1 MQQQSLTTDT
11 INISTLDWVVLE
23 HLKFAQ
29 TMSRSVV
36 ADRLC
41 PRIDNMQIENSVDN
55 KENVL
60 QCNGKLGHKMVR
72 YTHGKFSSLHCFMIT
87 ADIINVAFLLMS
99 LCLRLCISW

>member
-1 MQQQSLTTDT
+1 
-11 INISTLDWVVLE
+11 
-23 HLKFAQ
+23 
-29 TMSRSVV
+29 MSRSVV

-60 QCNGKLGHKMVR
+60 QCNGKIGHKMVR

-87 ADIINVAFLLMS
+87 ADIIDVAFLLMS

>member
-1 MQQQSLTTDT
+1 
-11 INISTLDWVVLE
+11 
-23 HLKFAQ
+23 
-29 TMSRSVV
+29 MSRSVV

-55 KENVL
+55 KENVF

-99 LCLRLCISW
+99 LCLRLCICCTQLIFFSCIFYFDAFIFH